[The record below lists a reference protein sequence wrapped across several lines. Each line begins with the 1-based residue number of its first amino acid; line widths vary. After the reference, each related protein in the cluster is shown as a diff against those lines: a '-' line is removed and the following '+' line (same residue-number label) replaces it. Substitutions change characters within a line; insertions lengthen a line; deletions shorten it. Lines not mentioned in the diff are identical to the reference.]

1 LLAGHS
7 VLPLDEPFGALDALT
22 RAAMQAWLMDQIAR
36 GGQSVALVTHDIEE
50 AIVLADRV
58 VVLSPRPAS
67 ITRIVTIPEPRPR
80 PRAFAASTAFVE
92 LKRQLLDAL
101 GMLA

>member
-1 LLAGHS
+1 
-7 VLPLDEPFGALDALT
+7 
-22 RAAMQAWLMDQIAR
+22 
-36 GGQSVALVTHDIEE
+36 VALVTHDIEE

-67 ITRIVTIPEPRPR
+67 IARIVIIPEPRPR
-80 PRAFAASTAFVE
+80 PRAFAASNEFVE